1 MKHTHI
7 LLGHGSGGRLS
18 HELITQV
25 FLKHFGKPVVGF
37 LTDAAVLNENHGQ
50 LAFTTD
56 SFVVD
61 PLFFPG
67 GDIGKLAVAGTVN
80 DLAVSGAEPLALS
93 AAFIIEEGLPMEVLE
108 KVVHSMASE
117 AERAGVRIVAG
128 DTKVVERGKADKLF
142 ITTSG
147 VGRIMSGGENIAT
160 ARDIQPGDLIL
171 INGSIGDHGMAV
183 MAARNQLNI
192 GSEVSSDCA
201 CLHELCQQAVH
212 AGGIRFMRDATRG
225 GLAAVLAELCEN
237 RSFGIDLYEEKIPV
251 SEGVRGM
258 CELLGFD
265 PLHVAN
271 EGKVVM
277 VVAPEKAQALLE
289 NLQLHPLASGASII
303 GKITGDHAGKIWLH
317 TQVGGK
323 RLVDLPAAEQL
334 PRIC

>member
-18 HELITQV
+18 HELITQL
-25 FLKHFGKPVVGF
+25 FLKYFGQPADGF
-37 LTDAAVLNENHGQ
+37 LTDAALLNSQTGR

-93 AAFIIEEGLPMEVLE
+93 AAFIIEEGLPLETLVEV
-108 KVVHSMASE
+108 VRSMANE
-117 AERAGVRIVAG
+117 ASRSGLRIVAG

-147 VGRIMSGGENIAT
+147 IGRIRPGAENIAS
-160 ARDIQPGDLIL
+160 AKDVQPGDLIL

-192 GSEVSSDCA
+192 GSGLTSDCA
-201 CLHELCQQAVH
+201 CLHDLCYLAIEN
-212 AGGIRFMRDATRG
+212 GGVRFMRDATRG
-225 GLAAVLAELCEN
+225 GLAAVLAELCEK
-237 RSFGIDLYEEKIPV
+237 RSFGIDLNEALIPLTD
-251 SEGVRGM
+251 GVRGM

-277 VVAPEKAQALLE
+277 VVSPEKSQTLLE
-289 NLQLHPLASGASII
+289 KVKNHPLGRDAAII
-303 GKITGDHAGKIWLH
+303 GVVTENHPSKVWLL

-323 RLVDLPAAEQL
+323 RLLDLPAGEQL

>member
-18 HELITQV
+18 HELITKV
-25 FLKHFGKPVVGF
+25 FLKHFGKPAGGF
-37 LTDAAVLNENHGQ
+37 LSDAAVLNENHGQ

-56 SFVVD
+56 GFVVD

-80 DLAVSGAEPLALS
+80 DLAVCGAEPLALS
-93 AAFIIEEGLPMEVLE
+93 AAFIIEEGLPLEVLE
-108 KVVHSMASE
+108 KVVLSMANE
-117 AERAGVRIVAG
+117 AAKAGVRIVAG

-147 VGRIMSGGENIAT
+147 VGRIMSGAENIAS
-160 ARDIQPGDLIL
+160 AQDVQPGDLIL

-183 MAARNQLNI
+183 MTARSQLNI
-192 GSEVSSDCA
+192 GSVVQSDCA
-201 CLHELCQQAVH
+201 CLHELCREAIGS
-212 AGGIRFMRDATRG
+212 GGIHFMRDATRG

-237 RSFGIDLYEEKIPV
+237 RPFGIDLYEEKIPV

-271 EGKVVM
+271 EGKVVI

-289 NLQLHPLASGASII
+289 NLQFHPLASGASII
-303 GKITGDHAGKIWLH
+303 GKITEDHDGKIWLH

-323 RLVDLPAAEQL
+323 RLVDLPAGEQL